1 MYFSKFQLINILPSE
16 LTTVVQSQKYPIEI
30 ANNTVS
36 CLALQS
42 VTEWLTGTPYRL
54 KGPVCLCLNRYI
66 EI

>member
-36 CLALQS
+36 CVALQCRRMAHWY
-42 VTEWLTGTPYRL
+42 TL
-54 KGPVCLCLNRYI
+54 
-66 EI
+66 